1 MPIRIHVADPH
12 EADAVWALLQQASD
26 DVFCAAEV
34 HLDGHGLLWTATRTA
49 AGLLTTLAP
58 APQARS
64 CPSAGLA
71 AP

>member
-1 MPIRIHVADPH
+1 
-12 EADAVWALLQQASD
+12 LLQQASD

-64 CPSAGLA
+64 CPSAGLL